1 MSFIRAVTLTV
12 ILSFVLV
19 ASAFGTFVYL
29 LSGYPSPEVDN
40 FRVNSTDTGDRL
52 IADVEASVRNIGGEG
67 EVRVEVRSL
76 DEQDRVID
84 SRSQTAFMAYNET
97 RVFNESFNA
106 EEADD
111 IGLAVF
117 APERPDLIRD
127 ESEIVER
134 IPMP

>member
-1 MSFIRAVTLTV
+1 
-12 ILSFVLV
+12 LV
-19 ASAFGTFVYL
+19 ASAFGMFVYL

-76 DEQDRVID
+76 DKQDRVID